1 MVVGYVAFG
10 RILFAK
16 AFRTL
21 EAQLRRGQVDAVRE
35 QDIFGKGLLRDG
47 AGRIEKRAIVDPV
60 LAKSIDPAD
69 GVDLYRRITDRKK
82 IDSTQAVRK
91 GTQGGGDRLRGLSR
105 TEMIHSAWIH
115 PLVGQPERFD

>member
-69 GVDLYRRITDRKK
+69 RVDLYRRITDRKK
-82 IDSTQAVRK
+82 IDDTPAVRK
-91 GTQGGGDRLRGLSR
+91 DTQRGGERLRARSCI
-105 TEMIHSAWIH
+105 EKIESS
-115 PLVGQPERFD
+115 